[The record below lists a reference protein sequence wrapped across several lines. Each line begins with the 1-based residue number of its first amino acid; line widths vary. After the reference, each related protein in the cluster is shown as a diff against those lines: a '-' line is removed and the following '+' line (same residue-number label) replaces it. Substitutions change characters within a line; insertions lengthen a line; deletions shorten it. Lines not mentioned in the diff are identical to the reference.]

1 MKTIKLLFLASAL
14 FCGSSALSAQTK
26 VIAHRGFWDCEG
38 SAQNSVTALH
48 KAAEARVYGSEFD
61 VLITADGI
69 PVVNHDDD
77 IEGFIIEETPYAD
90 IRDIKLKN
98 GETLPTL
105 QTYLEEGKKY
115 PELQL
120 ILEIKPHKKEENENR
135 AVAAITKMV
144 KDLGIEKQVEYISFS
159 MNICEQLLKQAPGS
173 QVAYLK
179 SDITPAE
186 IKQRGL
192 TGIDY
197 HFLAFEKHPEWITD
211 AHKEGLTV
219 NAWTV
224 NNENAM
230 KELIKQK
237 VDFITTD
244 KPLKALELTQ

>member
-1 MKTIKLLFLASAL
+1 MKAIKLLFLASAL
-14 FCGSSALSAQTK
+14 FCGSSALLAQTK

-61 VLITADGI
+61 VLITSDGI
-69 PVVNHDDD
+69 PVVNHDDT
-77 IEGFIIEETPYAD
+77 IEGFTIEETPYAS

-135 AVAAITKMV
+135 AVAAIVKMV
-144 KDLGIEKQVEYISFS
+144 KELGMEKQVEYISFS
-159 MNICEQLLKQAPGS
+159 MNICEQLLKQTPGS

-179 SDITPAE
+179 SDIVPAE

-197 HFLAFEKHPEWITD
+197 HFLAFEKHPEWIAD
-211 AHKEGLTV
+211 SHKEGLTV

-224 NNENAM
+224 NNEDAM
-230 KELIKQK
+230 KELIEQK

-244 KPLKALELTQ
+244 KPLKALELTK